1 MRTTLDRLFIAHP
14 RAVNE
19 NYLAHAGVALR
30 FALLLLGA
38 GLAAL
43 MHAIIPALFETT
55 ASSSPRR
62 DDGPLRHAAGQTS
75 DMESSARP
83 RWSKGDICVQRQ
95 PIVARMLRRMPPGAR

>member
-14 RAVNE
+14 RTVNE
-19 NYLAHAGVALR
+19 DYLAHARVALR

-55 ASSSPRR
+55 ASSIIKKLYAEMMSR
-62 DDGPLRHAAGQTS
+62 
-75 DMESSARP
+75 SATP
-83 RWSKGDICVQRQ
+83 QR
-95 PIVARMLRRMPPGAR
+95 G